1 MAKAKAKTNKSEMIR
16 AALTASPNK
25 PAAEIAKE
33 NGVTIGL
40 VYNVKAGMKK
50 KSGSAKGKR
59 GRKPGSKTAAKATA
73 PVGAHEALDAAFE
86 FMTKIG
92 IPFWCFHDTDLTGDG
107 HVSDIE
113 NRLAEMVA
121 YAKEKQAAS
130 GVKLLWGTANVFS
143 NPKYKASEIKA

>member
-1 MAKAKAKTNKSEMIR
+1 MAKAQAKTNKSEKIR
-16 AALTASPNK
+16 AALTASPDK

-50 KSGSAKGKR
+50 KSGSVKGKR

-86 FMTKIG
+86 FIHKVGGLLHAEQLIAK
-92 IPFWCFHDTDLTGDG
+92 LK
-107 HVSDIE
+107 SLKE
-113 NRLAEMVA
+113 RL
-121 YAKEKQAAS
+121 
-130 GVKLLWGTANVFS
+130 
-143 NPKYKASEIKA
+143 